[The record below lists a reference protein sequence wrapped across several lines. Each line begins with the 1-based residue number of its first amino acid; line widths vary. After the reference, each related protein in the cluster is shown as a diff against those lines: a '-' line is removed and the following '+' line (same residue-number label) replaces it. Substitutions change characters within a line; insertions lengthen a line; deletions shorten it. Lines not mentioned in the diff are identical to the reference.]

1 MPKVSIVISV
11 YNVEAF
17 LRQCLD
23 SVVNQTLRDIEI
35 ICVDDGSADG
45 STAILREYADR
56 DARIKVLLHEHTNA
70 GAARNAGMAVA
81 TGEYLGFVDSD
92 DWCEL
97 TLFEEAYAKAKAD
110 DADLVF
116 FGYRQFNECK
126 REFRP
131 GRAVPEFVSN
141 LSQPYRVE
149 DLRLQA
155 FGAFNLAPWNRIIR
169 RDIVVSH
176 GLTFQTITRS
186 NDVCFGCVA
195 LAAAKRISN
204 LAETYYNYRTGL
216 STNLQSGNAQS
227 PTSLIEAWE
236 KTADELARI
245 GRLEALAVP
254 LATTATGALF
264 YALNTWESVDVYEA
278 FYTRLRSLFLDHPFY
293 GALDVGRI
301 ANTQSQAYSQM
312 LRESESAEDFLL
324 RQERFNLQRL
334 SKWLNENVALKRRQE
349 SLRRLCAE
357 WQPPTRSFSVLV
369 VGDDESGRDTTVS
382 ALMGQSLQPT
392 EVLCLGDADAGRIEE
407 AVAAAS
413 GDYICIF
420 QAGQRP
426 DSASVI
432 EKEVLEIELSGPRH
446 LRRPMDEIFG
456 SVFRRADISPAV
468 CAFAAW
474 PLRIDQ
480 DASDGRI
487 TEETKRRLVGV
498 AQALVA
504 LDVRNLSGRFC
515 ELLGSVLKA
524 DASESTRSFVCRL
537 LHDIDYEHYREFMSD
552 SAWRRWRALL
562 DEVHNSPFEHVVVPD
577 LRLPAWKV
585 TRVSPR
591 PKISYVVPAMDVEL
605 YLPLCIE
612 SIRRQTFEDIEII
625 CVDDGS
631 HDLTGHIMDR
641 YAALDAR
648 IKVVHQE
655 NHGLG
660 ESRNIAMDLAKGE
673 YVSFVDGDDWIDA
686 ETAALVLDR
695 VEKCRL
701 DFCSYDMRGFNYQT
715 RAYVPFFW
723 NVSRQIAHT
732 PVDRVVSLDDF
743 TCLRLGVSACVSL
756 YRVSFLRE
764 AGIIFSR
771 IGYGEDMIF
780 TFTVLARAKRFMVLN
795 RPFYNYR
802 RGQPASMVTRLSAG
816 NNGGDAMAVQREK
829 YEALCDLYKGIYRA
843 SGSEHLMKLFRENVI
858 IDLLY
863 YGERS
868 EEIRRLFAQGIWDAL
883 DMPKI
888 AEGDVDAALFKRK
901 TDMQSILDAL
911 GAAPMELA
919 KDTSVVQVV
928 APPLPLGV
936 SRKLAA
942 VERRRRDT
950 VHDLYVV
957 TGQLNSTTNEPID
970 SWTFFSWLQRN
981 GIPSRYV
988 IWRKHGFYEK
998 IKRSGEEKDVIALNG
1013 DGVGDYEFLDRTLDV
1028 LPRVK
1033 AIVQENS
1040 ALNYGLR
1047 KWVVER
1053 SGIAHVFLQHG
1064 VFFTS
1069 FSPAVARML
1078 GQFSFVNVSSEKER
1092 RFILDRT
1099 PPGGTLLPEKLIIGG
1114 LPRWDLLKD
1123 ESNEPGVGNVVF
1135 VMLTWRASFNAGIE
1149 RLKKSAYYNRL
1160 REFLSAGNV
1169 ARMKAKG
1176 VRIVLAPHHHLVN
1189 CIKELDFGVPVEIAS
1204 SADVSYWIRHA
1215 KMLVTDF
1222 SSVSIDFLFQ
1232 NKPVAFWV
1240 LDRDDF
1246 LLDRALHDDGGKVV
1260 SAMRELKAL
1269 FNVVGSSRE
1278 VVDVVCRY
1286 ADGGFVLEPE
1296 NRAVAESFFMHK
1308 KDICQHVYEA
1318 IEKAIVGKEVS

>member
-1 MPKVSIVISV
+1 MVKVSVIIPV
-11 YNVEAF
+11 YNVEAY

-35 ICVDDGSADG
+35 ICVDDGSTDG
-45 STAILREYADR
+45 SAAILAEYAAKDPR
-56 DARIKVLLHEHTNA
+56 VKVLTREHTNA

-97 TLFEEAYAKAKAD
+97 TLFEKAYNKAKAD
-110 DADLVF
+110 DADIVF
-116 FGYRQFNECK
+116 FRYRQFDECV

-131 GRAVPEFVSN
+131 GRAVPEFISG
-141 LSQPYRVE
+141 LRKSCRAE

-155 FGAFNLAPWNRIIR
+155 FGAFNFAPWNRIVR
-169 RDIVVSH
+169 RALVVAH
-176 GLTFQTITRS
+176 GLAFQSLPRS

-204 LAETYYNYRTGL
+204 LAEVSYNYRTGL

-264 YALNTWESVDVYEA
+264 YALNTWESVDVYES
-278 FYTRLRSLFLDHPFY
+278 FYTRLRRLLLDHPFY
-293 GALDVGRI
+293 GALDAGRI
-301 ANTQSQAYSQM
+301 ANTQSLAYCKM

-324 RQERFNLQRL
+324 RQERFNLPRL
-334 SKWLNENVALKRRQE
+334 SKWLSENVALRHQKE
-349 SLRRLCAE
+349 ALRRLCAE
-357 WQPPTRSFSVLV
+357 WRPPVRSVSVFV
-369 VGDDESGRDTTVS
+369 VGDDESGRATTVS
-382 ALMGQSLQPT
+382 ALSGQSLQPM
-392 EVLCLGDADAGRIEE
+392 EILCLGDADAGRIEE
-407 AVAAAS
+407 AIEAAA

-420 QAGQRP
+420 QTGQRP
-426 DSASVI
+426 NSASVI

-446 LRRPMDEIFG
+446 LRKPMDEIFG
-456 SVFRRADISPAV
+456 SVFRRTDVSRAV

-474 PLRIDQ
+474 PRCVDQ
-480 DASDGRI
+480 NLKDGQI
-487 TEETKRRLVGV
+487 TEEMKRRLSGI

-515 ELLGSVLKA
+515 ELLGSVLTA
-524 DASESTRSFVCRL
+524 DASENTWSFVCRL

-552 SAWRRWRALL
+552 TAWRRWRALL
-562 DEVHNSPFEHVVVPD
+562 DEAYNRPFEHVVVPD
-577 LRLPAWKV
+577 LHLPAWKV
-585 TRVSPR
+585 TQSSPR

-605 YLPLCIE
+605 YLPRCIE

-631 HDLTGHIMDR
+631 HDLTGRIMDR

-655 NHGLG
+655 NRGLG
-660 ESRNIAMDLAKGE
+660 ESRNVAMCLADGE

-686 ETAALVLDR
+686 ETAAFVLDR
-695 VEKCRL
+695 AEKCHL

-715 RAYVPFFW
+715 RALVPFFW
-723 NVSRQIAHT
+723 NVSRQIVHT

-743 TCLRLGVSACVSL
+743 SCLRLSVSACLSL
-756 YRVSFLRE
+756 YRVSFLKE
-764 AGIIFSR
+764 ARITFSC

-795 RPFYNYR
+795 CPFYNYR

-816 NNGGDAMAVQREK
+816 NNGGDAMAVQCEK
-829 YEALCDLYKGIYRA
+829 YEALCNLYRSVYCA

-868 EEIRRLFAQGIWDAL
+868 EEIRRLFAQGVWNAL

-888 AEGDVDAALFKRK
+888 VEGDVDAALFKRK
-901 TDMQSILDAL
+901 TEMQSLLDAIEE
-911 GAAPMELA
+911 APSASL
-919 KDTSVVQVV
+919 KDASTVQIV
-928 APPLPLGV
+928 APPLPFGI

-950 VHDLYVV
+950 AHDLYIV

-988 IWRKHGFYEK
+988 IWRKHGFYER
-998 IKRSGEEKDVIALNG
+998 IKSRGEQKDVIALDG
-1013 DGVGDYEFLDRTLDV
+1013 DGVGDYEFLYRTIDV

-1078 GQFSFVNVSSEKER
+1078 GQFDFINVSSEKER

-1099 PPGGTLLPEKLIIGG
+1099 PPGGMLTPEKLIIGG

-1123 ESNEPGVGNVVF
+1123 ESGEPDVGNVVF

-1149 RLKKSAYYNRL
+1149 RLRKSAYYSRL
-1160 REFLSAGNV
+1160 REFLSAENV

-1176 VRIVLAPHHHLVN
+1176 VRIVLAPHHHLAN
-1189 CIKELDFGVPVEIAS
+1189 CIAKLDFGVPVEMAS
-1204 SADVSYWIRHA
+1204 PADVSYWIRHA

-1246 LLDRALHDDGGKVV
+1246 LLDRTLHDDGGKVM
-1260 SAMRELKAL
+1260 SAIRELQSL

-1278 VVDVVCRY
+1278 AVDVVCRY

-1296 NRAVAESFFMHK
+1296 NRAVAESFFVHK
-1308 KDICQHVYEA
+1308 KDICRHVYESIERA
-1318 IEKAIVGKEVS
+1318 IAGKEVT